1 MYPFI
6 QFAGEEQA
14 IKEFAF
20 TELEK
25 ALTIYKKQKEI
36 LKTEFYIEHV
46 PDKNIVRKFES
57 RLSLLNTKI
66 NTILL
71 ALSARD
77 NQQVLIRT

>member
-1 MYPFI
+1 MYPIIEFK
-6 QFAGEEQA
+6 GEEQA

-25 ALTIYKKQKEI
+25 ALTIYKRQKEQ
-36 LKTEFYIEHV
+36 LKTQFCVEQV
-46 PDKNIVRKFES
+46 PDKNLIRKFES

-77 NQQVLIRT
+77 NQPVVIPS